1 MQRQQGGWRVDKNV
15 HEDRTYQKAKSK
27 FPEGYPNDPKVLKIG
42 IPKMNATKLLR
53 EPKWI
58 QESEIG
64 IQKDADGCRI
74 RFKTYAKRLPE
85 GCLNRSK
92 SQLKKYP

>member
-1 MQRQQGGWRVDKNV
+1 MTKAYMRIV
-15 HEDRTYQKAKSK
+15 HTKKQNLSSQKGAQM
-27 FPEGYPNDPKVLKIG
+27 DPKVLKIG
-42 IPKMNATKLLR
+42 IPKMNATKLKR

-58 QESEIG
+58 QKSEIG

-74 RFKTYAKRLPE
+74 RFKTYVKRLPE